1 MRPWETAGWR
11 SLPFF
16 YLLPAAA
23 LRLGAYIIDTG
34 QPCHTD
40 VSIVCAFY
48 AELVGEAWGRMPLL
62 DNRWRGFMGCPD
74 GLPIECLVCRRSLLQ
89 NSRWSGHKALTYHH
103 KMRMTPIEIIFL
115 RWLHCFSRISGEIT
129 NSGQEGQNHYN

>member
-74 GLPIECLVCRRSLLQ
+74 GLPIECLVCRRIPETPGRGS
-89 NSRWSGHKALTYHH
+89 SMPAGRLTYYQLCLLS
-103 KMRMTPIEIIFL
+103 RMAATLEFVDL
-115 RWLHCFSRISGEIT
+115 RAVGALKGRVPV
-129 NSGQEGQNHYN
+129 